1 MLVVRILLA
10 MLALSPTRGDADTL
24 FRTQIASAI
33 LDGTDDVREQEVLL
47 RLAWF
52 ESNYRRHVAS
62 CAVKGDHGK
71 SLGLFQIQP
80 RSEDDRREACGTL
93 QAQVRVALRF
103 IRRSLEVCAENV
115 GSAKL
120 NLYVSGR
127 CDRGHAA
134 SRERW
139 GAP

>member
-1 MLVVRILLA
+1 MTFLRVLLE
-10 MLALSPTRGDADTL
+10 MLALSPHRDDADL
-24 FRTQIASAI
+24 LLRTQLADAI
-33 LDGTDDVREQEVLL
+33 VTATDDLREQTVLA
-47 RLAWF
+47 RIAWF

-62 CAVKGDHGK
+62 CKVKGDKGA

-80 RSEDDRREACGTL
+80 RSKRDREQACGTL
-93 QAQVRVALRF
+93 ANQVDVALRF
-103 IRRSLEVCAENV
+103 VRRSVEECSANR

-127 CDRGHAA
+127 CDRGDVE
-134 SRERW
+134 SKLRW